1 MKRITINAERSYD
14 VEIDIAWAEE
24 FEKVLASH
32 NKVLVLVPEEFANSI
47 DIAAK
52 TSSGV
57 SILHLPQGEAQKS
70 IAVLEKIWDKA
81 AEFGLTR
88 SDAIV
93 GIGGGATTD
102 IAGFAAAS
110 WLRGISWYAF
120 PTSIAGMVDAAVGG
134 KTGLNTSAGKNLVG
148 AFHSPN
154 GVFIDLSFLE
164 TLPLRDYQ
172 AGMAEVVKSGLISD
186 LEILNLL
193 SEAKSNIAELI
204 ERSVAVKA
212 KVVSSDFKEGK
223 LREILN
229 YGHTLGHAIE
239 KREGFKWRHGE
250 AVAIGL
256 VYAAELSR
264 DFGLSQADIELHR
277 ELLSS
282 LDLKVSYPSG
292 AFDELFG
299 YMSGDKKTRGN
310 QIRFIGLKK
319 IGEPIWLEELTSDQ
333 LRQAYERIS
342 S

>member
-47 DIAAK
+47 EIATKA
-52 TSSGV
+52 SSGV

-81 AEFGLTR
+81 AQFGLTR

-186 LEILNLL
+186 VEILNLL

-264 DFGLSQADIELHR
+264 DFGLSQAEIELHR
-277 ELLSS
+277 ELLTS